1 MQVGK
6 EVKGYG
12 DEITEREGGGCE
24 KCTESEALQIICK
37 KNVILGKCRWYP
49 HTTRG
54 DRIRQKHHDGMKES
68 KTKQ

>member
-1 MQVGK
+1 MVMKLQR
-6 EVKGYG
+6 
-12 DEITEREGGGCE
+12 ERERGCE

-54 DRIRQKHHDGMKES
+54 DRIRQKCHDGTKES
-68 KTKQ
+68 KTKQQDMNEAEI